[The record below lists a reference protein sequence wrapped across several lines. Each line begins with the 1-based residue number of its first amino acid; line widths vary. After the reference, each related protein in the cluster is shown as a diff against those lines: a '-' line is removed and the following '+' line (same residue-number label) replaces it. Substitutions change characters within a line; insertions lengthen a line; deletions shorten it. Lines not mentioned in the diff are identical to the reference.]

1 MVFAEGQV
9 IRLEGVTKFFPG
21 SSVPAVDQLSLDIAS
36 GEVCVLIGASGCGK
50 STTLKMINRLIE
62 PSSGRIRVDGQD
74 TARLDPI
81 KLRQGMG
88 YVIQEV
94 GLFPHMTIAENI
106 GTVPREKG
114 WTSERIRPRVDELL
128 LLVGLDPGEFRNRM
142 PASLSGGQRQRVGV
156 ARALAADPPVLLMDE
171 PFGAVDPV
179 TRAHLQSEF
188 IRLQTQMNKTVLFVT
203 HDMDEAMKLADRIA
217 ILHQGRL
224 IQHASPRKIL
234 GQPSDAFIAEL
245 VGEDQALKRLRFIQV
260 GEIVRRVSA
269 VAPGTPLTDVRQ
281 LLCES
286 GSGQIY
292 VRESDGRLLGVLSR
306 DRAASEPSDRLV
318 DEVMTPVDRLITPDT
333 SAFEALCQILQ
344 HQASAVAVVT
354 ESGALVGEVSFEQIL
369 WGQQVS

>member
-9 IRLEGVTKFFPG
+9 IRLEG
-21 SSVPAVDQLSLDIAS
+21 VPAVDQLSLDIAS

>member
-21 SSVPAVDQLSLDIAS
+21 HSVPAVDQLSLEIAS

-74 TARLDPI
+74 TAKLDPI
-81 KLRQGMG
+81 ELRQGMG
-88 YVIQEV
+88 YVIQEI

-106 GTVPREKG
+106 ATVPREKG
-114 WTSERIRPRVDELL
+114 WTSKRIRPRVDELL
-128 LLVGLDPGEFRNRM
+128 FLVGLDPGEFRDRM

-179 TRAHLQSEF
+179 TRARLQSEF
-188 IRLQTQMNKTVLFVT
+188 LRLQTQMNKTVLFVT

-234 GQPSDAFIAEL
+234 GQPSDAVIADL

-260 GEIVRRVSA
+260 GEIVRGVPTVSA
-269 VAPGTPLTDVRQ
+269 GARLSSVRQ

-286 GSGQIY
+286 RSGQIY
-292 VRESDGRLLGVLSR
+292 VMDSAGRLLGMLSR
-306 DRAASEPSDRLV
+306 DRAASEPSERLV
-318 DEVMTPVDRLITPDT
+318 DEVMTAVDNLITPNT
-333 SAFEALCQILQ
+333 SAFEALCRILRQ
-344 HQASAVAVVT
+344 QASAVTVVT

-369 WGQQVS
+369 WVQKIS